1 MSVKSLLQ
9 IILLLLIFFI
19 IGGIY
24 YKYLYSN
31 SSDNQNSKTLD
42 YNLEDQQNINQSD
55 NLEEQVLEAVKISE
69 NKNSFEE
76 NKLGQNNSNN
86 NIDTKDNN
94 QILKTNQIKD
104 ANKKNVN
111 NKIKNLTKEIE
122 YITTNKKGDTFKI
135 LAKFGKTNPKNSNIL
150 DLEKVEGTIS
160 SLERSPIFISSN
172 YANYN
177 YTNQN
182 SKFFNNVKIQYD
194 GKIITSD
201 NFDLIIS
208 DNIAVAHSNVII
220 SDDKSTMKAQVVIL
234 DIITKDIKI
243 NSDDKINII
252 TN

>member
-9 IILLLLIFFI
+9 IILILLIFFI

-31 SSDNQNSKTLD
+31 SSENQRLKILEYNS
-42 YNLEDQQNINQSD
+42 EDQNNINQSD
-55 NLEEQVLEAVKISE
+55 NLEEQVLETVKISE
-69 NKNSFEE
+69 KKNSFEE
-76 NKLGQNNSNN
+76 NKVGQNNSDN

-94 QILKTNQIKD
+94 LIENE
-104 ANKKNVN
+104 NKKNVN

-135 LAKFGKTNPKNSNIL
+135 LAKFGKTNPKNPNIL

-160 SLERSPIFISSN
+160 SLERSSIFISSN

-182 SKFFNNVKIQYD
+182 SKFFDNVKIKYD
-194 GKIITSD
+194 DKIITSD
-201 NFDLIIS
+201 NFDLVIS

-234 DIITKDIKI
+234 DIVTKDIKI